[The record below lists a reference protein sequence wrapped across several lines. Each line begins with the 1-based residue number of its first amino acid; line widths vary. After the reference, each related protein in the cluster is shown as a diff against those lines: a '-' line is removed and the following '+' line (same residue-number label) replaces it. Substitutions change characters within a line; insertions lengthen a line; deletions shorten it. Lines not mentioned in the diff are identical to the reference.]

1 MSCKSVPINNL
12 RRPAKNVRERNRWQ
26 FNARIGKRPQAVEC
40 LVDIRRSGGAGSA
53 IAVFDFEQRNT
64 TTAHAA
70 RYDSFNCLQSNSPQ
84 LRNTRRRTIRA
95 WWLIVANGEIRMQNE
110 SGVVK
115 ERTIAPVSVLLG
127 GICLAVLI

>member
-26 FNARIGKRPQAVEC
+26 FNARIGKRPQAVEY

-70 RYDSFNCLQSNSPQ
+70 RYDSFNSLQSNSPQ
-84 LRNTRRRTIRA
+84 LRKYSPSNDSCV
-95 WWLIVANGEIRMQNE
+95 VADSCQW
-110 SGVVK
+110 
-115 ERTIAPVSVLLG
+115 
-127 GICLAVLI
+127 